1 LLCLSNIYQLWM
13 HVPYF
18 QEQPVQKRSGF
29 LRRKRRNIAWATAL
43 FDALREVIAH
53 SRAQNGC
60 FFGYVQGP
68 GEPIAALGDFVASI
82 LTQNITAWRSSPA
95 GVTIERTVVR
105 WLAEAVGCH
114 DFSGTLTGGGSAANL
129 MGLAM
134 ARESRIP
141 ANHRGIYNAGAG
153 VIYASEQVH
162 MAVPKVVALLGIGCE
177 NLHYVPCDDSY
188 RMVPSALERAIRTDE
203 AQGRKPI
210 AVVVSAGTVNTG
222 SIDPLSEIALI
233 TRAHDLW
240 LHVDGA
246 YGALA
251 AIAIPRS
258 STAWLRRIHFPSIRT
273 NGCTS
278 QSIVDVSCIA
288 TPELPEKRLTSQAVM
303 RNRSALTLS
312 KDSRSLRSRWN
323 FHVALVR

>member
-1 LLCLSNIYQLWM
+1 
-13 HVPYF
+13 
-18 QEQPVQKRSGF
+18 
-29 LRRKRRNIAWATAL
+29 
-43 FDALREVIAH
+43 
-53 SRAQNGC
+53 
-60 FFGYVQGP
+60 
-68 GEPIAALGDFVASI
+68 
-82 LTQNITAWRSSPA
+82 
-95 GVTIERTVVR
+95 
-105 WLAEAVGCH
+105 
-114 DFSGTLTGGGSAANL
+114 

-141 ANHRGIYNAGAG
+141 ANDRGIYNAGAG

-162 MAVPKVVALLGIGCE
+162 MAVPKAVAMLGIGCE

-203 AQGRKPI
+203 AQGRKAI

-222 SIDPLSEIALI
+222 SIDSLSEIAVI
-233 TRAHDLW
+233 TRAPPCGCMSMAPTEPSRPSLS
-240 LHVDGA
+240 
-246 YGALA
+246 
-251 AIAIPRS
+251 PKS
-258 STAWLRRIHFPSIRT
+258 STAWLRRIHFPSIPT

-303 RNRSALTLS
+303 RNSSALTPS

-323 FHVALVR
+323 FHVVFVR